1 MGAIGDELPRLSGVA
16 VHGYG
21 AYIPMFRVKAS
32 EIARVWGV
40 PDSELPVLEKSVN
53 SLDED
58 TVTIAAEAASYAIA
72 RAGIEPDRI
81 GAVYVGSESHPYA
94 VKPTGT
100 IVADVL
106 GINSRHLSADLEFA
120 CKAGTEAVE
129 LVSGLVASGMIE
141 YGLAIGAD
149 TAQGRPR
156 DALEYTAAAGGV
168 ALLIGKSGDGAI
180 ADLEYAASY
189 VTDTPDFWRRSH
201 ERYPMHG
208 SRFTGAPAYFHHIIS
223 AAKMVLEDGY
233 SLDEFDYVVF
243 HQPNTKFPYAA
254 AKMLGIPAKK
264 VEPGVVCNLI
274 GNTYAASS
282 MMGLAKVLD
291 QSKPGER
298 ILMVSYGSGAGSDA
312 FVFRVREGILDKR
325 GKAPLVS
332 ELIERKRHI
341 DYALYLKARGKIRE

>member
-1 MGAIGDELPRLSGVA
+1 MPRLSGVA

-21 AYIPMFRVKAS
+21 AYIPMFRIKAS
-32 EIARVWGV
+32 EIARVWGM

-72 RAGIEPDRI
+72 RAGIDPDRI

-106 GINSRHLSADLEFA
+106 GVNSRLLSADLEFA

-168 ALLIGKSGDGAI
+168 ALLIGKSSEGAI
-180 ADLEYAASY
+180 AELEYAASY
-189 VTDTPDFWRRSH
+189 VTDTPDFWRRNH
-201 ERYPMHG
+201 ERYPVHG
-208 SRFTGAPAYFHHIIS
+208 SRFTGVPAYFHHIIS
-223 AAKMVLEDGY
+223 AAKMVVEDGY
-233 SLDEFDYVVF
+233 SLGEFDYIVF

-264 VEPGVVCNLI
+264 IEPGVVCNLI

-291 QSKPGER
+291 QSKPGES
-298 ILMVSYGSGAGSDA
+298 ILLVSYGSGAGSDA
-312 FVFRVREGILDKR
+312 FVFRVKEGILEKR
-325 GKAPLVS
+325 GRAPLVS
-332 ELIERKRHI
+332 ELI
-341 DYALYLKARGKIRE
+341 